1 MSGDLPQKGKLMEFT
16 YAVTPLSADT
26 WRIDE
31 AMGGA
36 HTYAYLLEGAE
47 RALLIDTCQGLGN
60 LRAAVEQL
68 TKKPVLVANTH
79 GHLDHIG
86 GNAAF
91 AAAYLTEADLPVAQE
106 HGAPAYRRGM
116 FLRFARELGVLL
128 GEGQL
133 DALAHRCEGARY
145 LPMAQGDVF
154 ELGGRTLRVLATPG
168 HTPGSVCFLEE
179 GRGALYT
186 GDTACARGVL
196 LCLPHSC
203 GVATFRQS
211 IRSLRAL
218 ADRFTTIH
226 PGHHEAPLGP
236 EVLEKYDACATGI
249 LEGRVQG
256 IPGESAGEACLLGPW
271 EDISIAYRADHI
283 FD

>member
-1 MSGDLPQKGKLMEFT
+1 MEFT

-91 AAAYLTEADLPVAQE
+91 AAAYLTEAD
-106 HGAPAYRRGM
+106 
-116 FLRFARELGVLL
+116 
-128 GEGQL
+128 
-133 DALAHRCEGARY
+133 
-145 LPMAQGDVF
+145 
-154 ELGGRTLRVLATPG
+154 
-168 HTPGSVCFLEE
+168 GS
-179 GRGALYT
+179 
-186 GDTACARGVL
+186 
-196 LCLPHSC
+196 
-203 GVATFRQS
+203 
-211 IRSLRAL
+211 
-218 ADRFTTIH
+218 
-226 PGHHEAPLGP
+226 
-236 EVLEKYDACATGI
+236 
-249 LEGRVQG
+249 
-256 IPGESAGEACLLGPW
+256 
-271 EDISIAYRADHI
+271 
-283 FD
+283 